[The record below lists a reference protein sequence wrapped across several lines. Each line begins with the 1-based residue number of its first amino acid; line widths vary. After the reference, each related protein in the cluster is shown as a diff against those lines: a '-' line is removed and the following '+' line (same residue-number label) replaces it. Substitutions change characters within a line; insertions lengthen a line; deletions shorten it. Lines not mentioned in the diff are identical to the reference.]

1 MRKLL
6 TTLLVLLLLAS
17 TTFADTFQGHY
28 SIRGSG
34 SSVKNLITRQCV
46 GFFRMVIDRQQI
58 RYITLRKQIGTQAQV
73 ADLLAVTARTV
84 QRRERGAMPI
94 TREAWLAMEMLSE
107 SPLYAPIRH
116 PVNA

>member
-1 MRKLL
+1 
-6 TTLLVLLLLAS
+6 
-17 TTFADTFQGHY
+17 
-28 SIRGSG
+28 
-34 SSVKNLITRQCV
+34 
-46 GFFRMVIDRQQI
+46 MVIDRQQI
-58 RYITLRKQIGTQAQV
+58 GYITLRKQIGTQAQV

-94 TREAWLAMEMLSE
+94 TREAWLAIEMLSA

>member
-1 MRKLL
+1 
-6 TTLLVLLLLAS
+6 
-17 TTFADTFQGHY
+17 
-28 SIRGSG
+28 
-34 SSVKNLITRQCV
+34 
-46 GFFRMVIDRQQI
+46 MVIDRQQI

-94 TREAWLAMEMLSE
+94 TREAWLAIEMLSA

-116 PVNA
+116 PVNASEDKRHLSSHFPPVNDLMQKRHQEHTVGWLL

>member
-1 MRKLL
+1 M
-6 TTLLVLLLLAS
+6 
-17 TTFADTFQGHY
+17 FADTFQVYY
-28 SIRGSG
+28 SVRGSG
-34 SSVKNLITRQCV
+34 SSVKNLITGQCV

-94 TREAWLAMEMLSE
+94 TREAWLATEMLLA
-107 SPLYAPIRH
+107 SPLFALIRH
-116 PVNA
+116 PLTPRGPL

>member
-1 MRKLL
+1 MCRIL
-6 TTLLVLLLLAS
+6 S
-17 TTFADTFQGHY
+17 D
-28 SIRGSG
+28 
-34 SSVKNLITRQCV
+34 SSRSPTV
-46 GFFRMVIDRQQI
+46 

-94 TREAWLAMEMLSE
+94 TREAWLAIEMLSA
-107 SPLYAPIRH
+107 SPLYAIRH